1 MLTKFYSERESYN
14 KWGTNVFVKVDVE
27 VLVGVDP
34 AESVEPSR
42 PGWSAEN
49 MMDEVF
55 QNLIYKKC
63 IHWLTS
69 SLNDA
74 FFKFI
79 SASIKPG
86 TILEETTPRLD

>member
-34 AESVEPSR
+34 AESVEPGR
-42 PGWSAEN
+42 PGGSAEN
-49 MMDEVF
+49 TMDEVF

-63 IHWLTS
+63 IHWKF
-69 SLNDA
+69 NERC
-74 FFKFI
+74 FFQNLI
-79 SASIKPG
+79 
-86 TILEETTPRLD
+86 